1 MSSSSILDDGRDDF
15 DTNLSAYMDTTE
27 FEAPFVT
34 GITGTPVA
42 SSTGESISPSMPPA
56 SHGSPYQV
64 SSPGTAGTTP
74 THTPVIDNSAWSPP
88 AQRSIPSVPQ
98 AASAVTSSA
107 PATTA
112 VSSPVS
118 SASPMTSPVSNA
130 PSTAMHERRTIS
142 QNPPPLPARVSSPFD
157 KPHELRPARS
167 QNRLQRNPAIV
178 RGRAA
183 SNASDSSYQSR
194 TQRPSYPSAH
204 AYAQTRQESMTSDTS
219 SSNDAHVLDTRAA
232 ELPLSPNASVHRSAH
247 ESSPPSRTGSV
258 RSTHSLRMGPVHT
271 PPPIM
276 RVASAGGVHDASM
289 RAALS
294 TPSMDTTADAGA
306 RGHAASLSPLN
317 IDGKPRLPTSV
328 PTEFSL
334 LSRALPI
341 TKRSISSPMPS
352 QTAPS
357 MERDVLSTMSSP
369 RTPERRLHSQSIDT
383 LMEDATEGNTSIEA
397 SFRLSGSAAEEN
409 RTAISSTAS
418 SSVSSSSSPASSLS
432 RSGSVSSEYSE
443 DAEQVRSNDPG
454 SPSIYDK
461 EDWHASEHERENQGA
476 ASGQRAS
483 PEESRDRA
491 DDKTHHVRTQRSEE
505 GLALSSSEASD
516 LFAAPKLIT
525 SAPSTTSL
533 ARPVST
539 TDEHGLHVYQRETA
553 LGSPHPSPSSLPTPK
568 SQFLTSPQS
577 DTSRMFSSPVDELFD
592 AFASALSDLGL
603 DQPEPMQG
611 LEDVSVSYRDDQY
624 PGGSEGLPSMPSTL
638 ESMLPPTALSSA
650 EHKSAPSAG
659 SVQHVPA
666 ESKSPAP
673 SVQHHST
680 PHISGASQAAQPSLT
695 SKDSDA
701 AATETAGT
709 QPEKVLVYGHNVWW
723 PHSFDVS
730 TNLNYDSVAPLQ
742 RSRLFADAAN
752 DLLSRPSHM
761 GMWVQ
766 HVKSQRPNQ
775 PDALS
780 RLVIQD
786 QLREL
791 EAALTPRLDEPD
803 DTATVAGGTTRH
815 ELPLPTN
822 IPYPL
827 LAKAQSAAHPNPG
840 ISLAHQPQYSPRKSQ
855 APSSTL
861 VQSST
866 AFLMNRLERGKD
878 FFSSSAAATPHSN
891 VTRPLSR
898 TPAQTTYASTPPAD
912 MSRTKSSL
920 RNAALPMGLGI
931 MQRTSSHTTSADVPA
946 PFSMSARE
954 PTSNAALIRMRDA
967 LPDID
972 EATAKNYLLR
982 SQGDDVRAIVRIKN
996 TVSPTR
1002 GCVYAYMFCSQNT
1015 WRTIRRMTRRNVVV
1029 CSLERREHGKISR
1042 GLNACVIADFIFIYI
1057 IG

>member
-64 SSPGTAGTTP
+64 SSPGTAGTAP

-88 AQRSIPSVPQ
+88 AQRSIPSMPQ

-112 VSSPVS
+112 ASSPVS
-118 SASPMTSPVSNA
+118 SASPMTSPVSNT

-219 SSNDAHVLDTRAA
+219 SSNDAHVLDTRAV
-232 ELPLSPNASVHRSAH
+232 EQPLSPDASVHRSAH

-258 RSTHSLRMGPVHT
+258 RSTHSLRVGPVHT

-276 RVASAGGVHDASM
+276 RVASAGGFDDASM
-289 RAALS
+289 RAAVS
-294 TPSMDTTADAGA
+294 TPSMDVMANAGA

-341 TKRSISSPMPS
+341 TQRSVSSPMPS
-352 QTAPS
+352 QTAPP
-357 MERDVLSTMSSP
+357 MERDAPSTMSSP

-383 LMEDATEGNTSIEA
+383 LMEDATERDTSIEA
-397 SFRLSGSAAEEN
+397 SSQLPGSVAEEN
-409 RTAISSTAS
+409 RTAIPSNAS

-443 DAEQVRSNDPG
+443 DAEQVPLNDPG
-454 SPSIYDK
+454 SASIYDK
-461 EDWHASEHERENQGA
+461 EDWHASEHERENQGE
-476 ASGQRAS
+476 ASGQNAS
-483 PEESRDRA
+483 SNKSRDGT
-491 DDKTHHVRTQRSEE
+491 DDETHHVRTQRSEE

-533 ARPVST
+533 AQPVST
-539 TDEHGLHVYQRETA
+539 TDEDGLHVDQEAA
-553 LGSPHPSPSSLPTPK
+553 LGSTHPSPSSLPTPK

-650 EHKSAPSAG
+650 DHKSAPNAG
-659 SVQHVPA
+659 SVQHVPT

-673 SVQHHST
+673 SVQHLTT
-680 PHISGASQAAQPSLT
+680 PHISGPSQAAQPSLA

-701 AATETAGT
+701 AATETTGT

-761 GMWVQ
+761 GMWVH

-803 DTATVAGGTTRH
+803 DTANVAGGTTRH

-840 ISLAHQPQYSPRKSQ
+840 ISLAHQPRYSPRKSQ

-866 AFLMNRLERGKD
+866 AFLMNRFERGKD
-878 FFSSSAAATPHSN
+878 FLTSSAAATPHSN

-898 TPAQTTYASTPPAD
+898 TPAQSTHTFTAPAD
-912 MSRTKSSL
+912 MSRSKSSL
-920 RNAALPMGLGI
+920 RSAALPMGLGI
-931 MQRTSSHTTSADVPA
+931 MQRASSHTTSADVPA

-954 PTSNAALIRMRDA
+954 STSNAALIRMRDA

-982 SQGDDVRAIVRIKN
+982 SQGDDVRAIVRIKDN
-996 TVSPTR
+996 FILHAWL
-1002 GCVYAYMFCSQNT
+1002 CVCLHVLQSEYMADHAQDESTQ
-1015 WRTIRRMTRRNVVV
+1015 R
-1029 CSLERREHGKISR
+1029 R
-1042 GLNACVIADFIFIYI
+1042 GLFSRTTRTR
-1057 IG
+1057 